1 MKLLRTTDMLAMS
14 GIALSLLI
22 AFYFQLMVG
31 ELPCALCNLQR
42 VAFLAFSAGLLLN
55 IRYGHKPW
63 NYLLCAGA
71 ALVGSLTGL
80 LQMFVHVLPGTPPT
94 GTSFLGLH
102 MYAWTYVI
110 LTLAFCYALVALAYM
125 ASGKHS
131 AQVTAHA
138 DRSVYETAIIAAFVI
153 LTVGNLISAFL
164 ENGFHPFKGGGQQ
177 HYQMLYD
184 GDIMKP

>member
-1 MKLLRTTDMLAMS
+1 MKLLRTTDALAMS
-14 GIALSLLI
+14 GICLSLLI
-22 AFYFQLMVG
+22 AFYFQLIIG

-42 VAFLAFSAGLLLN
+42 VAFLAFGAGLFLN
-55 IRYGHKPW
+55 IRYGQNPW
-63 NYLLCAGA
+63 NYVLSAGG

-110 LTLAFCYALVALAYM
+110 LTLALGYALVALAFM
-125 ASGKHS
+125 ASRKELIEVPL
-131 AQVTAHA
+131 QPP
-138 DRSVYETAIIAAFVI
+138 RSVYEATIIVTFVLLTAA
-153 LTVGNLISAFL
+153 NLISAFL